1 MTSLSP
7 CPSCRRHVR
16 DGERCP
22 FCGSEPGAPLASSE
36 VKRGL
41 RRAVVLAATTA
52 LAAGGAMDC
61 GSTVE
66 TQAGTTTGSTGDG
79 GHGGHGGAVNSVAST
94 ASAGGGLVVAAS
106 SSTSG
111 TGGAATTST
120 TGNTGGFLPPY
131 GAPPV

>member
-22 FCGSEPGAPLASSE
+22 FCGSDPGAPLATPDAR
-36 VKRGL
+36 RGL

-66 TQAGTTTGSTGDG
+66 TQAGTTTGTSDGGHG
-79 GHGGHGGAVNSVAST
+79 GHGGHGGAVNSVAS
-94 ASAGGGLVVAAS
+94 SGDGFVVAA

-111 TGGAATTST
+111 TGGGTTTST